1 MRKRNFGLVFFETST
16 LDQCQVELELQT
28 LRGPSYFSHPTVLRE
43 APAVSR
49 CSRSLVAK
57 LLVAAPFFFCTI
69 VYRDVCM
76 STD

>member
-16 LDQCQVELELQT
+16 LDQCQVELVET
-28 LRGPSYFSHPTVLRE
+28 LRGPSSFSPPTVLRE